1 MNNKRIL
8 NDIMLKYIET
18 RDGDLITE
26 EVYEQ
31 LIKLARYTCRSF
43 MMNYSLYRNTD
54 ELMSAINVYLWDKIY
69 DYDPDRSSV
78 ATYISLLMYTAVLKD
93 IRRNRKI
100 DNICISSFEEY
111 IVQDESIKMEDILT
125 DNKSSL
131 YIDIMIINE
140 SSKPIIKEVIDN
152 IKFKHR
158 RSKIYEKLDEILQL
172 INLGLTQKDIANYYN
187 ISRSMVAKIINTTR
201 KEIYDRLKLE
211 GII

>member
-1 MNNKRIL
+1 MNNKRVL

-78 ATYISLLMYTAVLKD
+78 ATYISLLMYTAVLID
-93 IRRNRKI
+93 IRRNRKN
-100 DNICISSFEEY
+100 DNICVSFEEY
-111 IVQDESIKMEDILT
+111 IVQDESIKMEDILN
-125 DNKSSL
+125 DNKSLL

-152 IKFKHR
+152 IKFNHR

-172 INLGLTQKDIANYYN
+172 TQLGLTQTDIANYYN
-187 ISRSMVAKIINTTR
+187 ISRSMVSKIITATR

>member
-31 LIKLARYTCRSF
+31 LIKLAIYTCRSF

-78 ATYISLLMYTAVLKD
+78 ATYISLLMYTAVLID
-93 IRRNRKI
+93 IRRNRKN
-100 DNICISSFEEY
+100 DNTCISFEEY
-111 IVQDESIKMEDILT
+111 IVQDESIKMEDILN
-125 DNKSSL
+125 DNKSLL

-172 INLGLTQKDIANYYN
+172 TQLGLTQTDIANYYN
-187 ISRSMVAKIINTTR
+187 ISRSMVSKIITATR
-201 KEIYDRLKLE
+201 KEIYRWNKKRNL
-211 GII
+211 